1 MRCENDGWFGIA
13 PEDFD
18 ENNNI
23 LGRALGGSF
32 IALHKL
38 GQGGMGTVYEGRQIP
53 LNRVVAIKV
62 LSRLHLTDEQVLT
75 RFEREAKSVARVV
88 HPNVVQLIDSGIEG
102 NDIAYIV
109 MEYVQGVELSNLDD
123 SEFSALFI
131 VHVAH
136 QVLNA
141 LSEAH
146 AMNVI
151 HRDLKPDN
159 IMITSEDGDS
169 HFVKVLDFGLASLS
183 DGSRI
188 TVAGQALGT
197 PWYMS
202 PEQATASP
210 VTEASDIYSLGCVLY
225 EMATS
230 KPPFPGNRPYNVM
243 MQHVNAQVPPLVP
256 RPGVEPSTELV
267 QFIMKCLEKDPADRY
282 ASANDA
288 LEALH
293 NVPEWAVDVQCDP
306 SQSIK
311 LSVLQLSEMG
321 RKSSEIISEISD
333 AIASGESPAVI
344 RDAVASTSSG
354 VSPLPSPSLAQVT
367 SVSPVVATSVSPAV
381 SSSAALSSALTPAP
395 LAQEPALAPGAPAVS
410 PALGP
415 SVAPVSNT
423 FRANSRVD
431 EFESAPTIPSFS
443 AYSKADIKNELK
455 KKAEQQKENEGDDGL
470 EFLLRGKNLKIL
482 ISVGVIVMLLL
493 ILAIVLAIM
502 E

>member
-1 MRCENDGWFGIA
+1 MAICPKCRCELPEVGMRCENDGWFGIA

-23 LGRALGGSF
+23 LGRLLGGSF

-102 NDIAYIV
+102 SDIAYIV

-123 SEFSALFI
+123 SEFSGQFI

-243 MQHVNAQVPPLVP
+243 MQHVNAQVPALVP
-256 RPGVEPSTELV
+256 RPGVELSPELV

-282 ASANDA
+282 TSANDA

-321 RKSSEIISEISD
+321 RKSSDIISEMSD

-344 RDAVASTSSG
+344 RDAVQSASAPISSSNPT
-354 VSPLPSPSLAQVT
+354 VSPS
-367 SVSPVVATSVSPAV
+367 AV
-381 SSSAALSSALTPAP
+381 SAP
-395 LAQEPALAPGAPAVS
+395 PG
-410 PALGP
+410 
-415 SVAPVSNT
+415 NIEEI
-423 FRANSRVD
+423 SRYD
-431 EFESAPTIPSFS
+431 AMESAPTIPSFS
-443 AYSKADIKNELK
+443 AYSKAELK
-455 KKAEQQKENEGDDGL
+455 ELKQSMAKAEHKDKPATTDSDDGFD
-470 EFLLRGKNLKIL
+470 FLLHGKNLKIL
-482 ISVGVIVMLLL
+482 IAVGVIVSILL
-493 ILAIVLAIM
+493 ILAIILAIK

>member
-1 MRCENDGWFGIA
+1 MAICPKCRCELPEVGMRCENDGWFGIA

-23 LGRALGGSF
+23 LGRPLGGGF
-32 IALHKL
+32 VALHKL
-38 GQGGMGTVYEGRQIP
+38 GQGGMGTVYEGRQTA

-88 HPNVVQLIDSGIEG
+88 HPNVVQLIDSGIED

-109 MEYVQGVELSNLDD
+109 MEYVQGVELSNLAD
-123 SEFSALFI
+123 SEFSAQFI

-159 IMITSEDGDS
+159 IMVTSEDGDN

-225 EMATS
+225 EMAVS

-243 MQHVNAQVPPLVP
+243 MQHVNAQVPELMP
-256 RPGVEPSTELV
+256 RPGVEPSDELV
-267 QFIMKCLEKDPADRY
+267 QFIMKCLEKEPADRY
-282 ASANDA
+282 SSANDA

-293 NVPEWAVDVQCDP
+293 NLPEWTDNVQCDP

-311 LSVLQLSEMG
+311 LSIMQLSEMG
-321 RKSSEIISEISD
+321 RKSSGIIGEISE
-333 AIASGESPAVI
+333 AIASGESSAVI
-344 RDAVASTSSG
+344 RDAVQSASTSSNNFKT
-354 VSPLPSPSLAQVT
+354 VSRDDEDEFDTAATVPSLSAFT
-367 SVSPVVATSVSPAV
+367 S
-381 SSSAALSSALTPAP
+381 
-395 LAQEPALAPGAPAVS
+395 
-410 PALGP
+410 
-415 SVAPVSNT
+415 
-423 FRANSRVD
+423 
-431 EFESAPTIPSFS
+431 
-443 AYSKADIKNELK
+443 ADVKHEI
-455 KKAEQQKENEGDDGL
+455 KKAELKEKGGDGL
-470 EFLLRGKNLKIL
+470 DFLLHGKNLKIL
-482 ISVGVIVMLLL
+482 IAVGVVVTVLLIIAI
-493 ILAIVLAIM
+493 ILAIM
-502 E
+502 D